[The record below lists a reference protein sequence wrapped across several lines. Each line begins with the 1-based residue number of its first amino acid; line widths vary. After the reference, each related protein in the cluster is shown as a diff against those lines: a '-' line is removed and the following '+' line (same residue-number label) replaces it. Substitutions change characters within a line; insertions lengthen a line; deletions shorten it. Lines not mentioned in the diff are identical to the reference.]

1 MNTASTPR
9 SEWSHLSKLLHWL
22 IALMIL
28 GMGTVGITMVNMSNS
43 PTKITVFALHKSM
56 GITLLALIILRLV
69 WRLYAGA
76 PAPVPG
82 TSPLMRYAAAAMHAA
97 LYVLLFAIPLSG
109 WLLNSAAGFP
119 LQWFGMVNLPAIAA
133 QNDALHDSATR
144 AHMMLFFGL
153 LALVIL
159 HASAAIYHHMFIGD
173 STLSRMLPRGWLPVE
188 PVESSEST
196 DA

>member
-1 MNTASTPR
+1 
-9 SEWSHLSKLLHWL
+9 
-22 IALMIL
+22 MIL